1 MGCMILHTCTTQ
13 SVQLTCSGAA
23 CRWFSLYHGVWNIAL
38 DVWFLA
44 ANMLPLFWGLASQL
58 VARYGFDTAAEIQT
72 SVVFCLMFGAIPML
86 LDIPWSLYSTFVIEE
101 RHGFNKQTP
110 SLFLKDFAKSVGP
123 ALLLHVQQV
132 HLIAHCRL
140 AMQSTVLIVYMAC
153 RCCSLC

>member
-1 MGCMILHTCTTQ
+1 MGCLILETCTTH
-13 SVQLTCSGAA
+13 SVQLICSGPD
-23 CRWFSLYHGVWNIAL
+23 CRWFSLYHGLWNIAL

-44 ANMLPLFWGLASQL
+44 ANMLPRFWGVASQL

-110 SLFLKDFAKSVGP
+110 SLFLKDFAKSVGL
-123 ALLLHVQQV
+123 ALLLHMQQV
-132 HLIAHCRL
+132 HRIAH
-140 AMQSTVLIVYMAC
+140 
-153 RCCSLC
+153 